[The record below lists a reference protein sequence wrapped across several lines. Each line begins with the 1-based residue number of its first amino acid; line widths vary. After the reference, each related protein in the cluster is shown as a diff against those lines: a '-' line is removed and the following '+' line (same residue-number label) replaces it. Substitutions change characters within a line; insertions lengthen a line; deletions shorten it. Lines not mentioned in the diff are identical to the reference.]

1 MADGNYY
8 QRAGAGFTARKFM
21 EASAGI
27 ASAIN
32 RGNYR
37 LSEHRRED
45 TFPRASLMET
55 NRAHRLANIIIA
67 TDFATRGGSAPR
79 VFDSIC
85 ANEAESRP
93 AQLLAAA
100 SRESPRLPSPLPRR
114 TVQMRDER
122 ASERSTGRERDGDAP
137 SRISRWR
144 TRAILAASIYA
155 RTNQRTCWRLRCV
168 AFLAPGLVAG
178 EKEKWKSIHHAG
190 MIYGVN
196 AFSSASLFEVVAVA
210 APYTGVKCCARCNSA
225 SHNPVLR
232 TMQRRRRKKREGERE
247 RGEASEGT
255 ARIGPS
261 TYAGVYE
268 RAAAFSRMRTHPLAR
283 AETTISLPRFCFR
296 PLSLFPPWPYFRPA
310 ILMSGQTRARRRETI
325 RECADEPP
333 VNRLLR
339 PRERNSQIG
348 EEVRRGGGNY
358 APEALAWR
366 AHASLPKGDIVRDC
380 LASRASEIGKCMK
393 VRSTER
399 KYFRSI
405 SIHRNS
411 RIHPNPTTTG

>member
-1 MADGNYY
+1 MKRNRV
-8 QRAGAGFTARKFM
+8 QRSCWRLRRAR
-21 EASAGI
+21 A
-27 ASAIN
+27 
-32 RGNYR
+32 R
-37 LSEHRRED
+37 D
-45 TFPRASLMET
+45 FPPLC
-55 NRAHRLANIIIA
+55 LAE
-67 TDFATRGGSAPR
+67 P
-79 VFDSIC
+79 
-85 ANEAESRP
+85 SRWG
-93 AQLLAAA
+93 
-100 SRESPRLPSPLPRR
+100 
-114 TVQMRDER
+114 R
-122 ASERSTGRERDGDAP
+122 ASERASDRLEGNAMEMPHPA
-137 SRISRWR
+137 SRWR

-155 RTNQRTCWRLRCV
+155 WTNQRTCWRLRCV

-232 TMQRRRRKKREGERE
+232 TMQRRRRKEREREGEAKRAKGQRE
-247 RGEASEGT
+247 W
-255 ARIGPS
+255 IGPS
-261 TYAGVYE
+261 TYAAGVHE

-283 AETTISLPRFCFR
+283 AETTISLPPRFCF
-296 PLSLFPPWPYFRPA
+296 LSASSLSFPTLAVFSSGDT
-310 ILMSGQTRARRRETI
+310 LMSGQTRARRRETI
-325 RECADEPP
+325 RECADKPP

-339 PRERNSQIG
+339 PLERNSQIG

-380 LASRASEIGKCMK
+380 LASRASGIGKCMK

-399 KYFRSI
+399 KCFRSI

-411 RIHPNPTTTG
+411 RIHPNRTTTG